1 MDKDEIVTD
10 VGDEEIVEGGEG
22 EQTPEPNAADEA
34 AAAAAAAS
42 AGAKT
47 SVLDAINESLEA
59 TNAPKKITPKSE
71 TPEGEDE
78 LDEDGTPRERNADGT
93 FKAKEGEAAPKEGDP
108 KPGEKKADAVNDPVP
123 ENIPK
128 RTGDRMR
135 ELIDIVKQQRT
146 AIEAHDSLFNQIQ
159 GTGASPE
166 EFSTMVTYLRAAKS
180 GDPQHL
186 EAAYKILKSELEGI
200 AIAFGKPIPEVNLLR
215 DDANKD
221 LVDEVRAGS
230 LTIARA
236 HELALQRKAT
246 AVRSARATRD
256 TQTQQT
262 TETRKADEQ
271 FGIADLD
278 KLEGELI
285 AKEGEAAY
293 RAKDAMMA
301 PFFEI
306 IKSINPRQWRSQY
319 MAAYNRL
326 KAPAPVAAKPV
337 VAAKPA
343 AVVPTKQYP
352 TRPKQPAGG
361 GSGGGAPSKEPKSA
375 LEAIN
380 ASLEG

>member
-22 EQTPEPNAADEA
+22 DTTPEPNAEAEA

-47 SVLDAINESLEA
+47 SVLDAINESLET
-59 TNAPKKITPKSE
+59 TNAPKKITPKAEVEE
-71 TPEGEDE
+71 TSDEDE
-78 LDEDGTPRERNADGT
+78 LDENGKPRERNADGT
-93 FKAKEGEAAPKEGDP
+93 FKAKEGAAPKEGEP

-123 ENIPK
+123 DNIPK

-166 EFSTMVTYLRAAKS
+166 EFSTMVTYLKAAKS

-186 EAAYKILKSELEGI
+186 EAAYKILKSELEGL
-200 AIAFGKPIPEVNLLR
+200 AIALGKPIPEVNLLR

-221 LVDEVRAGS
+221 LVEEVRAGT
-230 LTIARA
+230 LTVARA

-246 AVRSARATRD
+246 ATRSARAARETS
-256 TQTQQT
+256 TQQT
-262 TETRKADEQ
+262 ETQRKADEQ

-285 AKEGEAAY
+285 ASEGEAAY
-293 RAKDAMMA
+293 RAKDALMA
-301 PFFEI
+301 PFFEL
-306 IKSINPRQWRSQY
+306 IKTVNPRQWRTEY
-319 MAAYNRL
+319 MKAYAKL
-326 KAPAPVAAKPV
+326 KAPVAPKVAPKAAT
-337 VAAKPA
+337 VA
-343 AVVPTKQYP
+343 PTKQYP

-361 GSGGGAPSKEPKSA
+361 AGGSGSPVKEPKSV
-375 LEAIN
+375 LDAIN
-380 ASLEG
+380 AALEG